1 MSKLK
6 ELENDVAKL
15 AAELKPFALKE
26 REGTLTDDESRDYD
40 AKLDTFNT
48 VSEQFVTQRQRDA
61 NAAAV
66 LQADQDFNQPN
77 GKRVS
82 GLIPQQDAAN
92 DGGDGRQWRSVARRF
107 LESEEYK
114 EAKRNPKGV
123 SGQVQVDSFHSQPD
137 IRALIGSATPA
148 ASALFPQVFP
158 NIYRAAEK
166 PLVMRDVLL
175 NLQTQSDSLTIMTE
189 SGFTNA
195 AAPVAE
201 PTVVGGAGLTGG
213 VKPESALTFTET
225 TFPVRW
231 IGHWIPITRQ
241 LIQDTAFME
250 GYINGRLIDGLKRA
264 EDAQFISG
272 DGVAPNLTGIL
283 TTSGI
288 QVLDAT
294 YFTGAP
300 VKDAAT
306 ANENANRIRRAITKI
321 MTTGDAT
328 PTFIVA
334 NPADVEDWDTVT
346 DAQRNYLFGGPAR
359 SSTAQLWGTQV
370 VQSQGIT
377 AKTALVGD
385 GTMAAVVDRQDA
397 VIYTTDSHSD
407 YFIRNILT
415 VLAEERVALPVFRP
429 VAFAKVTLV

>member
-189 SGFTNA
+189 SGFTNS

-201 PTVVGGAGLTGG
+201 PTVVGGTGLTGG

-288 QVLDAT
+288 QVLDGT
-294 YFTGAP
+294 YFTANP

-359 SSTAQLWGTQV
+359 PSTAQLWGTQV

>member
-1 MSKLK
+1 MSTLK
-6 ELENDVAKL
+6 ELENEVASL
-15 AAELKPFALKE
+15 AAQLKPFALKE
-26 REGTLTDDESRDYD
+26 RAGTLSDDESSDYD
-40 AKLDTFNT
+40 EKLATFNT
-48 VSEQFVTQRQRDA
+48 VSEQFVTQRQRDE
-61 NAAAV
+61 NAKAV

-82 GLIPQQDAAN
+82 GHISPEQAAQ
-92 DGGDGRQWRSVARRF
+92 DGGDGQQWRSVARRF

-114 EAKRNPKGV
+114 DAKRNPKGT
-123 SGQVQVDSFHSQPD
+123 SQPVQVGNFHTQPD

-175 NLQTQSDSLTIMTE
+175 NLQTTSDSLTIMSE
-189 SGFTNA
+189 SGYTNA

-213 VKPESALTFTET
+213 VKPESALTFTEV

-241 LIQDTAFME
+241 LLQDTAFME
-250 GYINGRLIDGLKRA
+250 GYLNGRLIDGLKRA

-272 DGVAPNLTGIL
+272 DGVTPNLTGIL

-300 VKDAAT
+300 VKDAT
-306 ANENANRIRRAITKI
+306 FGNENANRIRRAITKI
-321 MTTGDAT
+321 MTTGDAQ

-334 NPADVEDWDTVT
+334 NPADVEDWDTVSN
-346 DAQRNYLFGGPAR
+346 AQRDYLFGGPAR
-359 SSTAQLWGTQV
+359 PGTKQLWGVPV

-385 GTMAAVVDRQDA
+385 GSMAAIVDRMDA
-397 VIYTTDSHSD
+397 QIYTTDSHSD